1 LQKISTVSTQD
12 QDASSEKTGKGNNKF
27 KSSIGADGKK
37 EFGRSASSRDRGSRD
52 DSRGS
57 YNKDNRSGSS
67 DSRSGGG
74 GYNRDNRSGSSDS
87 RSGGGGYNR
96 DNRSGGGGYNR
107 DNRSGGGGYNRDNR
121 SGGGG
126 YNRDNRSEGGGYN
139 RDNRSEGG
147 GYNRDNRSEGGGYN
161 RDNRSGGGG
170 YNRDNRSEGGGYNR
184 DNRSGGG
191 RYNRDNRSEGGG
203 YNRDNRS
210 GGGGYNRDNRSEGGG
225 YNRDNRSGGG
235 GYKRDNREQQDGGS
249 YNSDNRDTRKDD
261 GGYSRE
267 FRSRSGGLRHVTA
280 EERALGSENIRL
292 NRFIAH
298 AGICSRREAD
308 KLIEDG
314 MVTVNGVVVTEMG
327 HKVNPTDEVKYAGEK
342 LKAEKPVYLLMNK
355 PKGFI
360 TTVEDE
366 KARKTVMDLIG
377 DACKE
382 RIYPVGRLDRA
393 TTGTLLF
400 TNDGDLAKKLMHPS
414 NGAPKIYLATLDKPL
429 SPADLEAI
437 KEGVTLNDG
446 LVPVDKIEM
455 PNADNHT
462 LVGIEIHL
470 GRNRIV
476 RRLFEHLG
484 YEVTKLDRTSFAG
497 LTKKQLNRGQFRFL
511 SEKEVGF
518 LKMI

>member
-1 LQKISTVSTQD
+1 MSTQD

-74 GYNRDNRSGSSDS
+74 GYNRDNRSG
-87 RSGGGGYNR
+87 GGGYNR

-126 YNRDNRSEGGGYN
+126 YNRDNRSSGGDSRSTGGYN

-147 GYNRDNRSEGGGYN
+147 SGY
-161 RDNRSGGGG
+161 
-170 YNRDNRSEGGGYNR
+170 
-184 DNRSGGG
+184 
-191 RYNRDNRSEGGG
+191 
-203 YNRDNRS
+203 
-210 GGGGYNRDNRSEGGG
+210 
-225 YNRDNRSGGG
+225 
-235 GYKRDNREQQDGGS
+235 NREQQDGAS

>member
-1 LQKISTVSTQD
+1 MSTQD

-161 RDNRSGGGG
+161 RDNRSGGGR

>member
-1 LQKISTVSTQD
+1 VSTQD

-126 YNRDNRSEGGGYN
+126 YNRDNRSEGGG
-139 RDNRSEGG
+139 
-147 GYNRDNRSEGGGYN
+147 
-161 RDNRSGGGG
+161 
-170 YNRDNRSEGGGYNR
+170 
-184 DNRSGGG
+184 
-191 RYNRDNRSEGGG
+191 YNRDNRSEGGG

>member
-1 LQKISTVSTQD
+1 MSTQD

-74 GYNRDNRSGSSDS
+74 GYNRDNRSG
-87 RSGGGGYNR
+87 GGGYNR
-96 DNRSGGGGYNR
+96 DNRSG
-107 DNRSGGGGYNRDNR
+107 
-121 SGGGG
+121 
-126 YNRDNRSEGGGYN
+126 
-139 RDNRSEGG
+139 
-147 GYNRDNRSEGGGYN
+147 
-161 RDNRSGGGG
+161 
-170 YNRDNRSEGGGYNR
+170 
-184 DNRSGGG
+184 
-191 RYNRDNRSEGGG
+191 GGG

>member
-1 LQKISTVSTQD
+1 MSTQD

-139 RDNRSEGG
+139 RDNRS
-147 GYNRDNRSEGGGYN
+147 
-161 RDNRSGGGG
+161 
-170 YNRDNRSEGGGYNR
+170 
-184 DNRSGGG
+184 GGG
-191 RYNRDNRSEGGG
+191 R
-203 YNRDNRS
+203 
-210 GGGGYNRDNRSEGGG
+210 YNRDNRSEGGG

>member
-1 LQKISTVSTQD
+1 
-12 QDASSEKTGKGNNKF
+12 
-27 KSSIGADGKK
+27 
-37 EFGRSASSRDRGSRD
+37 
-52 DSRGS
+52 
-57 YNKDNRSGSS
+57 
-67 DSRSGGG
+67 GGG
-74 GYNRDNRSGSSDS
+74 GYNRDNP
-87 RSGGGGYNR
+87 
-96 DNRSGGGGYNR
+96 
-107 DNRSGGGGYNRDNR
+107 SGGGGYNRDNR

-147 GYNRDNRSEGGGYN
+147 GYTR
-161 RDNRSGGGG
+161 
-170 YNRDNRSEGGGYNR
+170 
-184 DNRSGGG
+184 
-191 RYNRDNRSEGGG
+191 
-203 YNRDNRS
+203 
-210 GGGGYNRDNRSEGGG
+210 
-225 YNRDNRSGGG
+225 
-235 GYKRDNREQQDGGS
+235 
-249 YNSDNRDTRKDD
+249 DNRDTRKDD

-314 MVTVNGVVVTEMG
+314 MVTVNGLVVTEMG

>member
-1 LQKISTVSTQD
+1 VSTQD

-121 SGGGG
+121 SGGG
-126 YNRDNRSEGGGYN
+126 R
-139 RDNRSEGG
+139 
-147 GYNRDNRSEGGGYN
+147 
-161 RDNRSGGGG
+161 

>member
-121 SGGGG
+121 SG
-126 YNRDNRSEGGGYN
+126 GGGYN

>member
-1 LQKISTVSTQD
+1 MSTQD
-12 QDASSEKTGKGNNKF
+12 QDASSEKTGQGNNKF
-27 KSSIGADGKK
+27 KSSIGTDGKK
-37 EFGRSASSRDRGSRD
+37 EFGRSASSSDRGSRD

-57 YNKDNRSGSS
+57 YNKDNRSGGS
-67 DSRSGGG
+67 DNRSGGG
-74 GYNRDNRSGSSDS
+74 GYNRDSRSGGGDS
-87 RSGGGGYNR
+87 RSTGGYNRDSRSGGGYNR
-96 DNRSGGGGYNR
+96 DNRSGGSDSRSTGGYNR
-107 DNRSGGGGYNRDNR
+107 DNRSSGGDSRSTGGYNRDNR
-121 SGGGG
+121 SSGSDSRSTGGYNRDNRSSGGDSRSTGG
-126 YNRDNRSEGGGYN
+126 YNRDNRSEGGGY
-139 RDNRSEGG
+139 
-147 GYNRDNRSEGGGYN
+147 
-161 RDNRSGGGG
+161 
-170 YNRDNRSEGGGYNR
+170 
-184 DNRSGGG
+184 
-191 RYNRDNRSEGGG
+191 
-203 YNRDNRS
+203 
-210 GGGGYNRDNRSEGGG
+210 
-225 YNRDNRSGGG
+225 
-235 GYKRDNREQQDGGS
+235 NREQQDGGS

>member
-1 LQKISTVSTQD
+1 VSTQD

-107 DNRSGGGGYNRDNR
+107 DNRSG
-121 SGGGG
+121 
-126 YNRDNRSEGGGYN
+126 
-139 RDNRSEGG
+139 
-147 GYNRDNRSEGGGYN
+147 GGGYN

>member
-1 LQKISTVSTQD
+1 VSTQD

>member
-1 LQKISTVSTQD
+1 M
-12 QDASSEKTGKGNNKF
+12 
-27 KSSIGADGKK
+27 GADGKK

-121 SGGGG
+121 SG
-126 YNRDNRSEGGGYN
+126 GGGYN

>member
-1 LQKISTVSTQD
+1 VSTQD

-121 SGGGG
+121 SG
-126 YNRDNRSEGGGYN
+126 
-139 RDNRSEGG
+139 GG

>member
-1 LQKISTVSTQD
+1 MSNKD
-12 QDASSEKTGKGNNKF
+12 QDASSEKTGQGNNKF
-27 KSSIGADGKK
+27 KSSIGSDGKK
-37 EFGRSASSRDRGSRD
+37 EFGRSASSSERGSRD

-57 YNKDNRSGSS
+57 YNRDNRSSGG
-67 DSRSGGG
+67 DSRSTG
-74 GYNRDNRSGSSDS
+74 GYNRDNRSSGGDS
-87 RSGGGGYNR
+87 RST
-96 DNRSGGGGYNR
+96 
-107 DNRSGGGGYNRDNR
+107 
-121 SGGGG
+121 GG
-126 YNRDNRSEGGGYN
+126 YNRDNRSEGGSGY
-139 RDNRSEGG
+139 
-147 GYNRDNRSEGGGYN
+147 
-161 RDNRSGGGG
+161 
-170 YNRDNRSEGGGYNR
+170 
-184 DNRSGGG
+184 
-191 RYNRDNRSEGGG
+191 
-203 YNRDNRS
+203 
-210 GGGGYNRDNRSEGGG
+210 
-225 YNRDNRSGGG
+225 
-235 GYKRDNREQQDGGS
+235 NREQQDGAS

-314 MVTVNGVVVTEMG
+314 MVTVNGEVVTEMG

>member
-107 DNRSGGGGYNRDNR
+107 DNRSEGGGYNRDNR

-139 RDNRSEGG
+139 RDNRSGG
-147 GYNRDNRSEGGGYN
+147 GR
-161 RDNRSGGGG
+161 

>member
-1 LQKISTVSTQD
+1 MSTQD

-37 EFGRSASSRDRGSRD
+37 EFGRSASSSDRGSRD

-57 YNKDNRSGSS
+57 YNKDNRSGGS
-67 DSRSGGG
+67 DSRSG
-74 GYNRDNRSGSSDS
+74 
-87 RSGGGGYNR
+87 
-96 DNRSGGGGYNR
+96 
-107 DNRSGGGGYNRDNR
+107 
-121 SGGGG
+121 
-126 YNRDNRSEGGGYN
+126 
-139 RDNRSEGG
+139 GG

-191 RYNRDNRSEGGG
+191 G

-225 YNRDNRSGGG
+225 YNRDNRSSGGDSRSTG
-235 GYKRDNREQQDGGS
+235 GYNRDNREQQDGAS

>member
-1 LQKISTVSTQD
+1 MSNKD
-12 QDASSEKTGKGNNKF
+12 QDASSEKTGQGNNKF
-27 KSSIGADGKK
+27 KSSIGSDGKK
-37 EFGRSASSRDRGSRD
+37 EFGRSASSSERGSRD

-57 YNKDNRSGSS
+57 YN
-67 DSRSGGG
+67 
-74 GYNRDNRSGSSDS
+74 RDNRSSGGDS
-87 RSGGGGYNR
+87 RST
-96 DNRSGGGGYNR
+96 
-107 DNRSGGGGYNRDNR
+107 
-121 SGGGG
+121 GG
-126 YNRDNRSEGGGYN
+126 YNRDNRSEGGSGY
-139 RDNRSEGG
+139 
-147 GYNRDNRSEGGGYN
+147 
-161 RDNRSGGGG
+161 
-170 YNRDNRSEGGGYNR
+170 
-184 DNRSGGG
+184 
-191 RYNRDNRSEGGG
+191 
-203 YNRDNRS
+203 
-210 GGGGYNRDNRSEGGG
+210 
-225 YNRDNRSGGG
+225 
-235 GYKRDNREQQDGGS
+235 NREQQDGAS

-314 MVTVNGVVVTEMG
+314 MVTVNGEVVTEMG